1 MFPVTITLNN
11 AEQLNAVLAAMNLG
25 TNAIVGQV
33 AEKTVE
39 KTTAKKTP
47 PVQNTSAATET
58 ANTQA
63 TAATTAAQEKKEE
76 VSAPAKALLTADEL
90 TSSVK
95 NAIAKVGRDPVVA
108 LLKEFGAAKASEVVA
123 DRRPE
128 FDGKLLALAA

>member
-25 TNAIVGQV
+25 TNVIVGQV
-33 AEKTVE
+33 AEKAAE

-47 PVQNTSAATET
+47 PAVATET
-58 ANTQA
+58 VDTQA
-63 TAATTAAQEKKEE
+63 TAATTDAQEKKAE
-76 VSAPAKALLTADEL
+76 VSEQVKALLTADEL

-108 LLKEFGAAKASEVVA
+108 LLKSYGAAKASEVAA
-123 DRRPE
+123 DKRPE
-128 FDGKLLALAA
+128 FDVKLLALAA

>member
-25 TNAIVGQV
+25 TNVIVGQV

-39 KTTAKKTP
+39 KTTAKKTSP
-47 PVQNTSAATET
+47 AVVTET
-58 ANTQA
+58 AATQT
-63 TAATTAAQEKKEE
+63 TAATADVQEKKAE
-76 VSAPAKALLTADEL
+76 VSEQVKALLTADEL

>member
-1 MFPVTITLNN
+1 MFPVTITLNT
-11 AEQLNAVLAAMNLG
+11 AEQLHAVMAAMAPEYLAAQP
-25 TNAIVGQV
+25 TATAKA
-33 AEKTVE
+33 AEKPA
-39 KTTAKKTP
+39 AKKTP
-47 PVQNTSAATET
+47 PAVATET
-58 ANTQA
+58 AATQT
-63 TAATTAAQEKKEE
+63 TAATSVVQEKKEE

-90 TSSVK
+90 TSGVK

>member
-25 TNAIVGQV
+25 TNVIVGQV

-39 KTTAKKTP
+39 KTTAKKTSP
-47 PVQNTSAATET
+47 AVVTET
-58 ANTQA
+58 AATQT
-63 TAATTAAQEKKEE
+63 TAATADVREKKAE
-76 VSAPAKALLTADEL
+76 VSEQVKALLTADEL